1 MEASATGTDV
11 GTIIQ
16 FGVGFYPACLMF
28 EKLADLNT
36 GSAAEAVCN
45 WYIGNIVKDISG

>member
-16 FGVGFYPACLMF
+16 FGVGFYPAYLMF
-28 EKLADLNT
+28 GKVIITIEHNGD
-36 GSAAEAVCN
+36 E
-45 WYIGNIVKDISG
+45 

>member
-16 FGVGFYPACLMF
+16 FGVGFYPAYLMF
-28 EKLADLNT
+28 EKVIITIEHNGD
-36 GSAAEAVCN
+36 E
-45 WYIGNIVKDISG
+45 